1 MIATPRWKDL
11 AAAGA
16 APQRLL
22 WASTGVKDPTFSDVL
37 YVEELVG
44 PDTVD
49 TMQVK
54 TLDALRD
61 NGRVRPS
68 LTEGLDEAKEVLASA
83 KKLGLDLDRVTAAL
97 AVEGGGQFSAAFARL
112 SERKSVGGG
121 KR

>member
-49 TMQVK
+49 TMPVK
-54 TLDALRD
+54 TLDAFRD
-61 NGRVRPS
+61 HGRVRPS
-68 LTEGLDEAKEVLASA
+68 LTEGLDEAKAVLASA
-83 KKLGLDLDRVTAAL
+83 QRSEEHTSELQSLMRI
-97 AVEGGGQFSAAFARL
+97 SYAAFCL
-112 SERKSVGGG
+112 KKQKHIRKP
-121 KR
+121 